1 MPRKFVKGSN
11 GSLWGIMV
19 RTTFIADRL
28 LLEEYLRMN
37 NMPTIEEIYT
47 TCPKAPNG
55 THKWERFSDTIMT
68 KGYMCEWC
76 DKEVED

>member
-1 MPRKFVKGSN
+1 
-11 GSLWGIMV
+11 
-19 RTTFIADRL
+19 
-28 LLEEYLRMN
+28 MN